1 MLTLPYIN
9 RDYQAV
15 FESVKEIFKTLE
27 PRVEI
32 DESKAN
38 VESIITKIIAGCV
51 DSLSYNQDA
60 NILETFPS
68 TARDARAIFD
78 LLSIVGYTPKTARSS
93 KIYLTLWNP
102 SYTGAVTYN
111 PFTNL
116 LLDGRNY
123 YNPDAFTVTQG
134 VIANTEFY
142 QGKVITPDEREEKPE
157 STSNFIDNYY
167 PNLSANTI
175 VNDLFELPNNHTMI
189 DSRTIRIYTPEG
201 RELTYV
207 ENPYLTY
214 VTKASF
220 SLVPTV
226 NSTGYSLMFSKD
238 VSSGTVAKNYYYFYV
253 VSEGYDVGNN
263 LTPDFRNFGK
273 PTPSFSFSY
282 VQEASKDPETA
293 NEARENI
300 VYEFGW
306 RDTPKAIITR
316 YDCERSILQNLAF
329 IAAVDVRDGNNYS
342 LADPKLFDIQVFVKL
357 NEDAEAKLTVGSA
370 TSYKNRIMTHINK
383 FKMLPLNY
391 SIHIDD
397 VQTEPNEL
405 VTEMYYWYP
414 NITIYLKEQV
424 DAQEAG
430 AILQEVVNA
439 LFERYKYINV
449 NFNEVPRTVD
459 VIDTV
464 QNASDII
471 LYLDIDGIFYINKDG
486 EQVSKE
492 QVTCSYTD
500 AVDIVSDDTEYTIQ
514 LNTMDGKRNIQYHT
528 VKVVDSNNVV
538 VGYDNGDG
546 IIISQ
551 TGYLA
556 EYGTIDYTTGEL
568 KINFSSYPPGSK
580 FYVYYKQETP
590 TFCKFTN
597 NTPDNIKIA
606 LESIKVPS

>member
-157 STSNFIDNYY
+157 SPSNFIDNYY

-397 VQTEPNEL
+397 VQTEPDEL

-414 NITIYLKEQV
+414 DITIYLKEQV

-471 LYLDIDGIFYINKDG
+471 LYLDIDGIFYTNKNG
-486 EQVSKE
+486 EQVPKE

-500 AVDIVSDDTEYTIQ
+500 TVDIVSDDTEYTIQ

-568 KINFSSYPPGSK
+568 KINFNSYPPGSK

>member
-157 STSNFIDNYY
+157 SPSNFIDNYY

-201 RELTYV
+201 RELTYA